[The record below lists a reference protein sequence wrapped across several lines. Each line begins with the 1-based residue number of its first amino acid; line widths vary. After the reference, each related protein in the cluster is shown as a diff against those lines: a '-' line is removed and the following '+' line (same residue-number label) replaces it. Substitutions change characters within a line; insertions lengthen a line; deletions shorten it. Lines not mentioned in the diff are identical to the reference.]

1 MKKTAYI
8 GVYSALSVVL
18 GYLENLIPLP
28 VNIPGVRIG
37 LSNICIITA
46 LYKMGAPSAFAVAL
60 IKALVCGILFW
71 GMQGAV
77 YALFGTFFSFAAM
90 LALKKIKAFSPIG
103 VSAAGAVF
111 HNLGQLAAVYIFTG
125 SFSAFYYMSVLG
137 LSGAFM
143 GTLTGALSLTVIK
156 RLEKLKKI

>member
-8 GVYSALSVVL
+8 GVFGALSVVF
-18 GYLENLIPLP
+18 GYLENMIPLP
-28 VNIPGVRIG
+28 VTVPGVRIG

-46 LYKMGAPSAFAVAL
+46 LYMLGAPQAFLVAL

-77 YALFGTFFSFAAM
+77 YAVFGTVFSFAVM
-90 LALKKIKAFSPIG
+90 LILKRTGVFSPIG

-111 HNLGQLAAVYIFTG
+111 HNFGQLTALYIFAG
-125 SFSAFYYMSVLG
+125 SFSVIYYMSVLG
-137 LSGAFM
+137 ISGVLM
-143 GTLTGALSLTVIK
+143 GTLTGAISLTVIK
-156 RLEKLKKI
+156 RLVK